1 MDLSSTIGLLLGIV
15 FIIRGIVTSGNLSSF
30 WDLPSVIIVLGGT
43 IASTL
48 ASYPIKDFLNIGK
61 VIKKAFFYKEES
73 PDEVITEI
81 IGLANVARK
90 EGLLSLEEY
99 AENLDDEF
107 LQKGIMLIVD
117 GTDPDLVRNILET
130 ELVFLEE
137 RHLEGQGIFQTMG
150 TYAPAFGMIG
160 TLIGLINMLRYL
172 DDPSAIGPNMS
183 VALVTTF
190 YGSVLANVVF
200 LPLAQKL
207 KIRSN
212 SEILVKELMVEG
224 LLSIQAGEN
233 PRIIEEKLK
242 TFIPPNMR
250 KDYRKQLERE
260 VIQWEEE
267 EGGKQS
273 KVILAIG

>member
-1 MDLSSTIGLLLGIV
+1 MDISSVVGLLLGIV
-15 FIIRGIVTSGNLSSF
+15 FIIGGIVTSGQLNSF
-30 WDLPSVIIVLGGT
+30 GDLPSVIIVLGGT

-48 ASYPIKDFLNIGK
+48 ASFPIENFLNTGK
-61 VIKKAFFYKEES
+61 VIKKAFFYKETS
-73 PDEVITEI
+73 PDEVIGEI
-81 IGLANVARK
+81 INLANVARK

-117 GTDPDLVRNILET
+117 GTDPDLVRNIMET

-137 RHLEGQGIFQTMG
+137 RHLEGQSIFQTMG

-190 YGSVLANVVF
+190 YGSALANVVF

-242 TFIPPNMR
+242 TFVPPNMR
-250 KDYRKQLERE
+250 KNYRKQLERE
-260 VIQWEEE
+260 VIE
-267 EGGKQS
+267 
-273 KVILAIG
+273 

>member
-1 MDLSSTIGLLLGIV
+1 MDISSAIGLLLGFG
-15 FIIRGIVTSGNLSSF
+15 FIIGGIVTSGEITSF

-48 ASYPIKDFLNIGK
+48 ASFPMKNFLNTGK
-61 VIKKAFFYKEES
+61 IIKKAFFYKETS
-73 PDEVITEI
+73 PDEVIVEI
-81 IGLANVARK
+81 IQLANIARK

-99 AENLDDEF
+99 AEKLDDEF
-107 LQKGIMLIVD
+107 LEKGIMLIVD
-117 GTDPDLVRNILET
+117 GTDPDLVRNIMET
-130 ELVFLEE
+130 ELIFLEE
-137 RHLEGQGIFQTMG
+137 RHSEGQSIFETMG

-160 TLIGLINMLRYL
+160 TLIGLINMLKVL
-172 DDPSAIGPNMS
+172 DDPNAIGPSMS

-190 YGSVLANVVF
+190 YGSMLANVVF

-207 KIRSN
+207 KIRSK

-250 KDYRKQLERE
+250 KNYREQSERE
-260 VIQWEEE
+260 VIE
-267 EGGKQS
+267 
-273 KVILAIG
+273 

>member
-1 MDLSSTIGLLLGIV
+1 MDISSAIGLLLGFG
-15 FIIRGIVTSGNLSSF
+15 FIIGGIVTSGEITSF

-48 ASYPIKDFLNIGK
+48 ASFPMKNFLNTGK
-61 VIKKAFFYKEES
+61 IIKKAFFYKKTS
-73 PDEVITEI
+73 PDEVIVEI
-81 IGLANVARK
+81 IQLANIARK

-99 AENLDDEF
+99 AEKLDDDF
-107 LQKGIMLIVD
+107 LKKGIMLIVD
-117 GTDPDLVRNILET
+117 GTDPDLVRNIMET
-130 ELVFLEE
+130 ELIFLEE
-137 RHLEGQGIFQTMG
+137 RHSEGQSIFETMG

-160 TLIGLINMLRYL
+160 TLIGLINMLKVL
-172 DDPSAIGPNMS
+172 DDPNAIGPSMS

-190 YGSVLANVVF
+190 YGSMLANVVF

-207 KIRSN
+207 KIRSK

-242 TFIPPNMR
+242 TFIPPSMR
-250 KDYRKQLERE
+250 KNYREQSERE
-260 VIQWEEE
+260 VIE
-267 EGGKQS
+267 
-273 KVILAIG
+273 

>member
-15 FIIRGIVTSGNLSSF
+15 FIIGGIRTSGQLDTF

-43 IASTL
+43 LASTL
-48 ASYPIKDFLNIGK
+48 ASYPLEDFLNTGK
-61 VIKKAFFYKEES
+61 VIKKAFFYKETS
-73 PDEVITEI
+73 PAEVIGEVI
-81 IGLANVARK
+81 ELANIARK
-90 EGLLSLEEY
+90 EGLLSLEKY

-137 RHLEGQGIFQTMG
+137 RHLDGQSIFQTMG

-160 TLIGLINMLRYL
+160 TLIGLINMLKFL

-200 LPLAQKL
+200 LPMAQKL

-250 KDYRKQLERE
+250 MDYRKQLERE
-260 VIQWEEE
+260 VIE
-267 EGGKQS
+267 
-273 KVILAIG
+273 

>member
-1 MDLSSTIGLLLGIV
+1 MDISSAIGLLLGFG
-15 FIIRGIVTSGNLSSF
+15 FIIGGIVTSGEITSF

-48 ASYPIKDFLNIGK
+48 ASFPMKNFLNTGK
-61 VIKKAFFYKEES
+61 IIKKAFFYKKTS
-73 PDEVITEI
+73 PDEVIVEI
-81 IGLANVARK
+81 IQLANIARK

-99 AENLDDEF
+99 AEKLDDDF
-107 LQKGIMLIVD
+107 LKKGIMLIVD
-117 GTDPDLVRNILET
+117 GTDPDLVRNIMET
-130 ELVFLEE
+130 ELIFLEE
-137 RHLEGQGIFQTMG
+137 RHSEGQSIFETMG

-160 TLIGLINMLRYL
+160 TLIGLINMLKVL
-172 DDPSAIGPNMS
+172 DDPNAIGPSMS

-190 YGSVLANVVF
+190 YGSMLANVVF

-242 TFIPPNMR
+242 TFIPPSMR
-250 KDYRKQLERE
+250 KNYREQSERE
-260 VIQWEEE
+260 VIE
-267 EGGKQS
+267 
-273 KVILAIG
+273 

>member
-1 MDLSSTIGLLLGIV
+1 MDISSAIGLLLGIA
-15 FIIRGIVTSGNLSSF
+15 FIIGGIVTSGDIGSF

-48 ASYPIKDFLNIGK
+48 ASFPMKNFLNTGK
-61 VIKKAFFYKEES
+61 IIKKAFFYKETS
-73 PDEVITEI
+73 PDEVIVEI
-81 IGLANVARK
+81 IQLANIARK

-99 AENLDDEF
+99 AEKLDDEF
-107 LQKGIMLIVD
+107 LEKGIMLIVD
-117 GTDPDLVRNILET
+117 GTDPDLVRNIMET
-130 ELVFLEE
+130 ELIFLED
-137 RHLEGQGIFQTMG
+137 RHSEGQSIFETMG

-160 TLIGLINMLRYL
+160 TLIGLINMLKVL
-172 DDPSAIGPNMS
+172 DDPNAIGPSMS

-190 YGSVLANVVF
+190 YGSMLANVVF

-242 TFIPPNMR
+242 TFIPPSMR
-250 KDYRKQLERE
+250 KNYREQSERE
-260 VIQWEEE
+260 VIE
-267 EGGKQS
+267 
-273 KVILAIG
+273 